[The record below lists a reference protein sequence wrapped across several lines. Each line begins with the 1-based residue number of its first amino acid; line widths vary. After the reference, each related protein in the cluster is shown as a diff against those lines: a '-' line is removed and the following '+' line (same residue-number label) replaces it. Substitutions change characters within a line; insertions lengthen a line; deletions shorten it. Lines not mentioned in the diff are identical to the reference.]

1 MQRTP
6 SMKVVLLSAAVLS
19 PSLGACESMSQD
31 DINTVTQ
38 ALQAFTAGFAGTSYS
53 PAGGSHGQPA
63 SQGSAAVAA
72 TDGSGAMARDGT
84 HCVSYAPRGTFGPF
98 STFTN
103 NCPFTVMVTFCYEGE
118 GVHSCPAQ
126 QFGGVGPLDPGEHG
140 NVSNPGPQQTIVR
153 KIACEFPGGQPNYPL
168 LYDGRISNWCEAI

>member
-72 TDGSGAMARDGT
+72 TDDHTTDRDFKTPTAKPRPAAAHAAKVQQSLARIGR
-84 HCVSYAPRGTFGPF
+84 CGYRG
-98 STFTN
+98 
-103 NCPFTVMVTFCYEGE
+103 EKWR
-118 GVHSCPAQ
+118 
-126 QFGGVGPLDPGEHG
+126 
-140 NVSNPGPQQTIVR
+140 QT
-153 KIACEFPGGQPNYPL
+153 A
-168 LYDGRISNWCEAI
+168 